1 MVKKND
7 KKILKQIV
15 KAPKKLFQSS
25 TKLVIS
31 PKSYNQF
38 FKDVGPRANITI
50 KAKKLKPGEKRKV
63 I

>member
-1 MVKKND
+1 MVKKNN

-25 TKLVIS
+25 TKLVMS

-38 FKDVGPRANITI
+38 
-50 KAKKLKPGEKRKV
+50 LKMLDHV
-63 I
+63 QT

>member
-15 KAPKKLFQSS
+15 KTPKKIFQSS
-25 TKLVIS
+25 TKLVMS

-38 FKDVGPRANITI
+38 FKDVGQRANITI
-50 KAKKLKPGEKRKV
+50 KAKKLKRGEKRKV